1 MAKEI
6 KNTSHNASAVRQA
19 YEAARSTIMSLL
31 GNDKAKAEKLV
42 EIVKTLSYKT
52 DKETKSHVSGM
63 PAKLWQRALA
73 GVEVAKVMESIFG
86 DANAGMGRAARAPL
100 GDKKAPAKA
109 NTKAAAAKTAAA
121 AKKKAPTPAKVKA
134 KAKKK

>member
-1 MAKEI
+1 MAKEN
-6 KNTSHNASAVRQA
+6 KSSHNASAVRQA
-19 YEAARSTIMSLL
+19 YEAARTTIMSLL

-86 DANAGMGRAARAPL
+86 DANAGMKAARAPL

-109 NTKAAAAKTAAA
+109 NTKAAAAKTTAA
-121 AKKKAPTPAKVKA
+121 AKKKAPAPAKVKA